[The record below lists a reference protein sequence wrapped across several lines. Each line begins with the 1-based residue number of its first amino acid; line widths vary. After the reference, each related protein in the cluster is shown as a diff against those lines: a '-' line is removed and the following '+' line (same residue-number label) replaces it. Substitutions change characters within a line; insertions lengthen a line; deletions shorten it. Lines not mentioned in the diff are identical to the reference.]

1 MTKLLG
7 NNKLTSSEIFYW
19 RDKYKNIA
27 PEVNTID
34 MWYEN
39 PLYGKVDNEHIPIF
53 LKESY
58 LTQLQSLKTT
68 FAVNFVAD
76 AWHDFKRHI
85 SRSVMAGEINED
97 SFYAL
102 SRPQAGW
109 ESIDNYYHNWM
120 ATLYEVFVDTF
131 IDQERDKRITNFK
144 EFVNIYLEFV
154 DKMNKD
160 FPFTKES
167 LILSRWCTPRI
178 SGLVI
183 EIAEANH
190 DMDKIKLNF
199 LTDKSYSRVVTIA
212 KKYGFKIDKN
222 APWRFI
228 ADLDSEKMK
237 EYMNKH
243 DFANKEEVYNNLYFR
258 AYETSLD
265 TFKYYIWQW
274 YNEYVNI
281 KPNIHTVVSKTCKSL
296 SVIQRREALLEE
308 EAAERFSDEY
318 WIRLYTYIRGKE
330 LNKPWK
336 QAEFNAIVKK
346 AAKLNELKG
355 EITSMAYLSNMVK
368 DERNTYTK
376 EENDVILKERS
387 YNRGKGTFKF

>member
-1 MTKLLG
+1 
-7 NNKLTSSEIFYW
+7 
-19 RDKYKNIA
+19 
-27 PEVNTID
+27 

-237 EYMNKH
+237 EYMSEYEI
-243 DFANKEEVYNNLYFR
+243 DNKEEMFNNFYFKI
-258 AYETSLD
+258 YESNLNTL
-265 TFKYYIWQW
+265 KHYIWKW
-274 YNEYVNI
+274 YDEYVSL
-281 KPNIHTVVSKTCKSL
+281 KPVVYSAVSKTCKSL
-296 SVIQRREALLEE
+296 SVVKTREVIS
-308 EAAERFSDEY
+308 EAEAMERFSDEY
-318 WIRLYTYIRGKE
+318 WIRLYTYVLAKE

-336 QAEFNAIVKK
+336 QSEFNAVVKK
-346 AAKLNELKG
+346 ARSLNELKN
-355 EITSMAYLSNMVK
+355 EASAMAYISHTVK
-368 DERNTYTK
+368 SERNSYTK
-376 EENDVILKERS
+376 EENNAILKERS
-387 YNRGKGTFKF
+387 FNKPKGTFKF